1 MKAANPQ
8 RFVQDGFSSLERGI
22 NSGVTPNLCGK
33 TQASFAVN
41 VQHRGGYATN
51 RPRIKKHVVS
61 YPSQEI
67 ENLFTNGVWQA
78 AEFYDR
84 FDGPSVF
91 LVSQSGRQFTFEPA
105 PTGYT
110 TVVTEVTPPDG
121 GNSAGRNI
129 AWIVQA
135 ENNMVLQDGQA
146 APIILEGAGP
156 ARRSLMSTVVPE
168 EVPIG
173 LMMAYGLGRLK
184 VVLPDARQ
192 YRIGDI
198 AYGAT
203 GEIFFNETTAAANGG
218 DWTVPFDGFINALR
232 HVSVLDGQ
240 TTQGELTIG
249 TSKGIASAKVGVGD
263 RLTWKDID
271 FQRVALSSRGPT
283 GQYSTIT
290 INGDIWFRGIDG
302 IRSMSL
308 SRQEFGS
315 QFHLIPMSREM
326 ARVINNDN
334 PAFFPNA
341 SMVFWNNRL
350 MYTINGQQ
358 DNNGQVYFKG
368 LAALDF
374 DVISDLSNQ
383 TAPAWDGLWTGMQP
397 FRIITG
403 EFFGRDRCFI
413 FVRNDVGAV
422 ELWEMDE
429 WDPKTGANANDED
442 ENGEIQIYSFFE
454 SRSMDFSGQF
464 EEKLLAGG
472 EVWVDAL
479 SGRVS
484 FDVDWRPDQY
494 PCWVNWT
501 EFERCAKV
509 SGCADTDIAADCET
523 ISNFTPQYRPRLG
536 FGTPPDVCD
545 PVTNRNFRKGF
556 EFQVRFQWIG
566 RARIRKMV
574 LEGYREEEKSIA
586 ECAAGIQ

>member
-1 MKAANPQ
+1 MKAEDP

-33 TQASFAVN
+33 SQTSFAVN

-67 ENLFTNGVWQA
+67 ENLFLNGVFQG
-78 AEFYDR
+78 AEFYNR

-105 PTGYT
+105 ASGYT
-110 TVVTEVTPPDG
+110 TVVTEVTPSSG

-135 ENNMVLQDGQA
+135 ENYMVLQDGQSP
-146 APIILEGAGP
+146 PIILLGAGP
-156 ARRSLMSTVVPE
+156 ATRSLMSTVVPE
-168 EVPIG
+168 QVPIG
-173 LMMAYGLGRLK
+173 LMMSYGLGRLK

-198 AYGAT
+198 SYGAT
-203 GEIFFNETTAAANGG
+203 GTIFFNETTSAANGG

-232 HVSVLDGQ
+232 HASVLDGQ

-249 TSKGIASAKVGVGD
+249 TSSGVASAKVGVGD

-271 FQRVALSSRGPT
+271 FQRVALASRGPT
-283 GQYSTIT
+283 GQYSTINV
-290 INGDIWFRGIDG
+290 NGDIWFRGVDG

-326 ARVINNDN
+326 ARIIRLDN
-334 PAFFPNA
+334 PAYFPNA

-350 MYTINGQQ
+350 LYTIDGAE
-358 DNNGQVYFKG
+358 DTNGQVYFKG

-383 TAPAWDGLWTGMQP
+383 TSPAWDGLWTGMQP

-403 EFFGRDRCFI
+403 EFYGRDRCFI
-413 FVRNDVGAV
+413 FVRNAVGGL
-422 ELWEMDE
+422 EFWEMDE
-429 WDPKTGANANDED
+429 WDQQTGANPNDED
-442 ENGEIQIYSFFE
+442 DNGEIPIYSFMETRSFDFE
-454 SRSMDFSGQF
+454 SQF
-464 EEKLLAGG
+464 EEKKLIGG
-472 EVWVDAL
+472 EVWVDKL
-479 SGRVS
+479 SGRVD
-484 FDVDWRPDQY
+484 FDVKFRPDQY
-494 PCWVNWT
+494 PCWADWT
-501 EFERCAKV
+501 NFQRCAKV
-509 SGCADTDIAADCET
+509 SGCENTDIVADCET
-523 ISNFTPQYRPRLG
+523 TATFNPQYRPRLG
-536 FGTPPDVCD
+536 FGAPPDSCD
-545 PVTNRNFRKGF
+545 GVTNRNFRKGY
-556 EFQVRFQWIG
+556 EYQVRFQWIG

-574 LEGYREEEKSIA
+574 VEGYRELEKSVA
-586 ECAAGIQ
+586 ECAAGIS